1 MKTNTVRPS
10 TAPPLYR
17 LAFDD
22 VVSDLLKVKAAADTS
37 QRAGQKT
44 QTRPNKTTGR
54 SRRKGYGIGKKD
66 LKLKRILEED

>member
-22 VVSDLLKVKAAADTS
+22 VVSDLLKAKATADTT

-44 QTRPNKTTGR
+44 QARPDKTT
-54 SRRKGYGIGKKD
+54 SKARRKG
-66 LKLKRILEED
+66 